1 MKTVINKGGALL
13 IFIIGV
19 GVGFGL
25 YWFVQNSP
33 LFSLLQE
40 RISSPEAIV
49 EKSGDVENQE
59 DKEHSEAPLL
69 LVVEGEGVVVVN
81 DQPAGNKVI
90 ISMISLDAGGWIAI
104 HEGTKDSLG
113 VILGARRFDEG
124 KYFGETIE
132 LLRATERGTSYIA
145 VLHTDDGD
153 SDFDFK
159 RELPLKDISGELI
172 AEEFTT
178 LPESN

>member
-1 MKTVINKGGALL
+1 MV
-13 IFIIGV
+13 FIIGV
-19 GVGFGL
+19 SVGFGL
-25 YWFVQNSP
+25 YWFVQNVSP
-33 LFSLLQE
+33 FSLLEE
-40 RISSPEAIV
+40 RTTPPEVIV
-49 EKSGDVENQE
+49 EESGDLENQE
-59 DKEHSEAPLL
+59 QPGALPPR
-69 LVVEGEGVVVVN
+69 VVEGEGVVVVN

-90 ISMISLDAGGWIAI
+90 VSMISLDAGGWIAI

-132 LLRATERGTSYIA
+132 LLRATERGMSYIA
-145 VLHTDDGD
+145 VLHSDDGD